1 MFYSTQI
8 FENDAK
14 LSPSAATGATL
25 GMMAVNVLMTFV
37 STTIVDKSGRRTLQ
51 LIGLAGMWL
60 STILLV
66 ISLYVTVNT
75 NRFTFQSQPNEI
87 TYVSFDL

>member
-8 FENDAK
+8 FEKDAK
-14 LSPSAATGATL
+14 LNSTAATAATL
-25 GMMAVNVLMTFV
+25 GMMAVNVLMTIV
-37 STTIVDKSGRRTLQ
+37 STIMVDKAGRRTLQ

-66 ISLYVTVNT
+66 VSLYMTVI
-75 NRFTFQSQPNEI
+75 Q
-87 TYVSFDL
+87 